1 MENPNDNSDHG
12 RSLKRR
18 TQMMRRIIVA
28 KRRSRIQ
35 KSKKG
40 RRIFTSDVEKSSHAL
55 RILGVK
61 EKVQETDTQQRKI
74 QSQFRCWGEYQET
87 QMTII
92 NSSNTTQLQV
102 YSSVNGVVAHMV
114 ERFFSMEEVRGSIPR
129 NSKLNFSKLW
139 WIFRSVWFRSTQWPH
154 QLLLMVHS
162 SSSWWLC

>member
-102 YSSVNGVVAHMV
+102 YSSVNGVVAHQ
-114 ERFFSMEEVRGSIPR
+114 
-129 NSKLNFSKLW
+129 LNFSKLW